1 MGSKPCKPV
10 VSYDKA
16 IEAICRSGEIK
27 VSDLKKLYIAAAGGN
42 EGNNLKIGQENSLK
56 LSRIA
61 FKEKFAF
68 VAPFF
73 DLGEKAVERLFNVL
87 GAEDSWIDYESFV
100 CAIYM
105 FTRSTKVEKQRL
117 LFNMFDFNGS
127 GSIKKKEFR
136 DMTMAIIKGKIDSY
150 LSSLV
155 LNINDV
161 ESAGDSTYAPADF
174 ETDFKA
180 LSKLMTD
187 SAMAMYDTN
196 RDGKLSFQE
205 WLRYS
210 ETDKNVQSCFKAL
223 SKGCDLNQ
231 LISNYKVNK

>member
-136 DMTMAIIKGKIDSY
+136 DMTMAIIKG
-150 LSSLV
+150 
-155 LNINDV
+155 
-161 ESAGDSTYAPADF
+161 DSTYAPADF